1 MSAYRQG
8 CSGDS
13 DTQVGLLEPD
23 KTEQGRGE
31 IDGGGAKT
39 ELTAH
44 ESSQDAPTVRMRNN
58 HKNKL

>member
-44 ESSQDAPTVRMRNN
+44 ESNQDANSEN
-58 HKNKL
+58 EK